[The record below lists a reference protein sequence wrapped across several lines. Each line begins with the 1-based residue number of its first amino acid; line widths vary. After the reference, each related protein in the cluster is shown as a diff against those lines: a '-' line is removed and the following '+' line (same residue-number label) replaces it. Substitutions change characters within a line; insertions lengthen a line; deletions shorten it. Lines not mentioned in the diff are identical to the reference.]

1 MLIGERAA
9 RVSCP
14 YQLIQGASWQGD
26 MGSACTAREGT
37 SGQGDTGTRGSE
49 GRDAVAPLSNILY
62 LKFKRGLAEWR
73 GVQC

>member
-37 SGQGDTGTRGSE
+37 WGQGERQRRYIKILDTGG
-49 GRDAVAPLSNILY
+49 VIIL
-62 LKFKRGLAEWR
+62 LLQK
-73 GVQC
+73 